1 MKPLRISM
9 TAFGPFVKTEKVD
22 FKDYQGNLFLIY
34 GPTGSGKTT
43 IFDAMCYALYGTTS
57 GDMKT
62 GKQMCCNLPN
72 ASAITEVTFDF
83 EIGDTSY
90 RVVRRPEQTK
100 PKANGNGTTKVLH
113 AAMVYEL
120 ASAAAEDAT
129 DDGLLLVSRPRDV
142 SEKIHEL
149 LGFEAAQFR
158 QVVLIPQG
166 DFRQLLTANSVEREK
181 ILKVLFNTDVYSQIQ
196 DALGKRISTLNKSC
210 AKVAAGRDERL
221 RLVGAVNVEEVEELI
236 MEREAEGKELKIQA
250 AKANDRFQKIQ
261 DKFSK
266 VKSVHDR
273 FVELDEANVQ
283 KSELAGEQDKIAQLK
298 NEVKFAKRA
307 KGLIDIASAKQE
319 KEIALEKASEKKD
332 KAAEKLESA
341 RENAKLAQ
349 MEKVKSDKRKDD
361 LETMASK
368 IDAHLKMLPVVEKL
382 AKDQAVITE
391 QQEQLASLVESQEKA
406 ESQADELAVTIA
418 NDEAELKR
426 VQKLAGNAGE
436 LELRVK
442 NAADLL
448 DDREL
453 LDAKARDLKDET
465 ATCKAAK
472 SAEEEARKTRTKL
485 EGELRQT
492 EKDWEASRVHVIAEF
507 LENDV
512 PCPVCGSTEH
522 PEPAKPSDSTR
533 VVNDSKL
540 TKARKA
546 EQDSSKQLKMCEKDR
561 VAVEGRVDAIEKEV
575 KRLKKKKGVTDTT
588 AAALRKDAKDV
599 NRQLTAAL
607 SAESDIEQLEI
618 ALKAND
624 QLRSEYASD
633 VKSRET
639 SIQGMEIKTAKL
651 KATLQQKLEDVP
663 KKLQDLAVLLE
674 TSDELK
680 KRRTLL
686 AALIAGNDKCATS
699 TETAKAVAETNEK
712 SAVQGFNRASDGLSK
727 SAKILADRLMDA
739 GFKST
744 GEMEDALRE
753 ENVLAALEIDKKDF
767 RKRKAAVND
776 RLKRAKSLT
785 KDKKR
790 PDLHKIS
797 ENLSVAQ
804 QEKDAALKAQSGN
817 QKDTKRLK
825 DDHQRIQELS
835 KKIEKQDGELSVF
848 KKLEQV
854 AKGNLPGTENLSLQR
869 YVLAGFLD
877 DVTAAATYRLRKMS
891 KGRYQLH
898 RSLTTQN
905 KRATAGLDLDVLDDF
920 TGESRTVK
928 TLSGGEMFLA
938 SLSLALGLSDV
949 VQSYAGGVHLDSLFI
964 DEGFGSLDS
973 ATLDDAIET
982 LMELNQ
988 GGRMVGVISHVNELK
1003 ERIDKKIEV
1012 KCTPNGSTVVF

>member
-9 TAFGPFVKTEKVD
+9 TAFGPFVGTEKVD

-43 IFDAMCYALYGTTS
+43 IFDAMCYALYGATS

-113 AAMVYEL
+113 AALVYEL
-120 ASAAAEDAT
+120 ASAAAEDAK

-210 AKVAAGRDERL
+210 DKVVAGRDERL
-221 RLVGAVNVEEVEELI
+221 RLVGAVNVEEVEEFI
-236 MEREAEGKELKIQA
+236 MEREAEGKELKMQA

-261 DKFSK
+261 EKFSK

-283 KSELAGEQDKIAQLK
+283 QSELAGEQDKIAELK

-307 KGLIDIASAKQE
+307 KGLIDIASAQRE

-341 RENAKLAQ
+341 MENAKLAQ
-349 MEKVKSDKRKDD
+349 MEKVKSDKRQGD
-361 LETMASK
+361 LETMVSE
-368 IDAHLKMLPVVEKL
+368 IDALVKMLPVVKKL

-391 QQEQLASLVESQEKA
+391 QQKQLVSLVESQEKA
-406 ESQADELAVTIA
+406 ESQADELADTIA

-453 LDAKARDLKDET
+453 LDAKATALKDET
-465 ATCKAAK
+465 ATCKAVK
-472 SAEEEARKTRTKL
+472 SAEDEASKTRTKL

-492 EKDWEASRVHVIAEF
+492 EKDWEASRVHVIAKS

-533 VVNDSKL
+533 VVNDSEL

-561 VAVEGRVDAIEKEV
+561 VAVEGRIGAIEKEV
-575 KRLKKKKGVTDTT
+575 KRLKKKKGITDST

-599 NRQLTAAL
+599 NSQLTAAL

-624 QLRSEYASD
+624 QLRSEYESD
-633 VKSRET
+633 VKSHET
-639 SIQGMEIKTAKL
+639 SIKAVEIKTAKL

-680 KRRTLL
+680 NSRTAL

-744 GEMEDALRE
+744 GAMEDALRE
-753 ENVLAALEIDKKDF
+753 ENVLAALEIDRKDF

-797 ENLSVAQ
+797 ENLSAAQ

-835 KKIEKQDGELSVF
+835 KKIEKQEGELSVF

-854 AKGNLPGTENLSLQR
+854 AKGNLPGTEKLSLQR
-869 YVLAGFLD
+869 YVLAGFLEL
-877 DVTAAATYRLRKMS
+877 VTAAATYRLRKMS

-920 TGESRTVK
+920 TGESRSVN

-1012 KCTPNGSTVVF
+1012 KHTANGSTVVF